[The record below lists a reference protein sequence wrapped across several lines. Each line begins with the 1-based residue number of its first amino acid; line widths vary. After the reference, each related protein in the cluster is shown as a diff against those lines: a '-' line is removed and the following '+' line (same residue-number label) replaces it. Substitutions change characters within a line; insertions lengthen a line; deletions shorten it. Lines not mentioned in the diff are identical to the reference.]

1 MKAGDVDT
9 AMLFVADDAKCKGS
23 CYFTGK
29 QSFQAYLQGYINA
42 GTITELG
49 ELTVEGDTVRYP
61 FKEYR
66 NGLLTNDNAT
76 PESMQIKDGK
86 IIFWENLH
94 L

>member
-1 MKAGDVDT
+1 MA
-9 AMLFVADDAKCKGS
+9 FVADDAKCKGS

-42 GTITELG
+42 GTVTELG
-49 ELTVEGDTVRYP
+49 ELTVEGDIVRYP

-66 NGLLTNDNAT
+66 DGFLTNENAT